1 MSVYLIFK
9 NKLAIIKNRLS
20 LKETDISNCESAYI
34 LSKVERWICLSL
46 ILLFVVFVRVRL
58 MDVPLERDEGEYAY
72 MGQMLLQGVP
82 PYDAAYSMKFP
93 GTALMY
99 ALNMSLFGHTIQGI
113 HLGLLVFN
121 CLTILSVFFLCKKI
135 VNDFAA
141 IIASGAYAVLS
152 LNVSVYGFAAHATNF
167 VILPAVVGAL
177 FLLDAVEKNKPHLY
191 FLSGSLFGLA
201 FLMKQHGFFFIV
213 FGIVYMIYHFL
224 SSKSEHFSKRNI
236 VNIAVFIF
244 SALLPLLITGVW
256 LYTAGVFG
264 KFWFWT
270 VQYAARYGEQIPL
283 SLAYNMFKDNLSI
296 VADGFYLLW
305 IISGLGFLVI
315 IFHRELKNVRTFIIL
330 FSFFS
335 FLSICP
341 GYYFRR
347 HYFITLLPAISIS
360 IGILINYLSEK
371 NIIRLK
377 SSHSKFAG
385 LGLFLV
391 VMSFGIVHQRV
402 YFFRDSPLSISRKVF
417 FSNPFPESLEIARFI
432 ESRTDKM
439 DRIAILGSEP
449 QILFYSKRRS
459 ATGYIYTYPLME
471 HHDYSLQMQKEMIH
485 EIESSNPKILLAVR
499 IKWSWLNLPE
509 SNAFIFQWLRKFV
522 KKNYHLVGVI
532 DIISP
537 ERTVYMWNGDAEK
550 YAIQGPYYVLVFQRG

>member
-1 MSVYLIFK
+1 MGVLEIFRS
-9 NKLAIIKNRLS
+9 KLTIIKNRKTR
-20 LKETDISNCESAYI
+20 KEVAASPCETPDIFSRGE
-34 LSKVERWICLSL
+34 KWICLGL
-46 ILLFVVFVRVRL
+46 ILLFVIIVRIRL
-58 MDVPLERDEGEYAY
+58 LDVPLERDEGEYAY

-99 ALNMSLFGHTIQGI
+99 ALNMSLFGQTIQGI

-121 CLTILSVFFLCKKI
+121 CLTVLSVYFLCKRI

-152 LNVSVYGFAAHATNF
+152 LNVFVYGFAAHATHF

-201 FLMKQHGFFFIV
+201 FLMKQHGFFFIA

-224 SSKSEHFSKRNI
+224 SSKSERFSKGNI
-236 VNIAVFIF
+236 LNIAVFIF

-256 LYTAGVFG
+256 LYTAGVFD

-270 VQYAARYGEQIPL
+270 VRYAARYGEQIPL
-283 SLAYNMFKDNLSI
+283 SLAYSMFRDNLSI
-296 VADGFYLLW
+296 VTDGFYLLW

-315 IFHRELKNVRTFIIL
+315 IFHRKLKNIRTFIIL

-347 HYFITLLPAISIS
+347 HYFIMLLPAISIS
-360 IGILINYLSEK
+360 IGILINYLSVK
-371 NIIRLK
+371 NIICLK
-377 SSHSKFAG
+377 SSHSRFAG

-391 VMSFGIVHQRV
+391 VMSLGIVHQRA
-402 YFFRDSPLSISRKVF
+402 YFFRDSPLSISRNVY
-417 FSNPFPESLEIARFI
+417 FSNPFPESLEIAKFI
-432 ESRTDKM
+432 ESGTDKT
-439 DRIAILGSEP
+439 DRVAILGSEP

-471 HHDYSLQMQKEMIH
+471 QHDYSLQMQKEMIH

-509 SNAFIFQWLRKFV
+509 SNMLIFQWLGNFV
-522 KKNYHLVGVI
+522 KRNYHLVGVI

-537 ERTVYMWNGDAEK
+537 ERTVYKWNDDAK
-550 YAIQGPYYVLVFQRG
+550 MYTVQGQYYVLVYERG